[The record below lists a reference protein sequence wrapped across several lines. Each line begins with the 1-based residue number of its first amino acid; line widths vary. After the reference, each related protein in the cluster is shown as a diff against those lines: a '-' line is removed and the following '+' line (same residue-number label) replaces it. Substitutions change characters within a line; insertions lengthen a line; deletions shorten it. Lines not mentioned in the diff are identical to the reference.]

1 MLSLIHIL
9 SRCGLEPAGYFD
21 HEDFLSIFDFN
32 TPEAVAA
39 LGTAVSQS
47 NQQVLRQKMCIRDSL

>member
-1 MLSLIHIL
+1 MSLTPVSYTNL
-9 SRCGLEPAGYFD
+9 LEPEGYFD

-47 NQQVLRQKMCIRDSL
+47 NQQKVSEEEY